1 MSGSAIEINNQNDY
15 ELLFRQYY
23 KGLCRYALNW
33 LNDIAEAEEIVQNV
47 FVKLW
52 EKRQNIIMD
61 ISVKSYLYK
70 AVYNA
75 SLNELKH
82 QKVKSQ
88 FAIMQQQ
95 NEQVQQPLEQSSAK
109 ELQQKIEKAIQR
121 LPEQC
126 RLVFKMSRYEELKYR
141 EIASVLNISI
151 KTVENQMGKALK
163 LMRENLAD
171 YLTLL
176 FIMITNL

>member
-1 MSGSAIEINNQNDY
+1 
-15 ELLFRQYY
+15 
-23 KGLCRYALNW
+23 
-33 LNDIAEAEEIVQNV
+33 
-47 FVKLW
+47 
-52 EKRQNIIMD
+52 
-61 ISVKSYLYK
+61 
-70 AVYNA
+70 
-75 SLNELKH
+75 
-82 QKVKSQ
+82 
-88 FAIMQQQ
+88 MQQQ
-95 NEQVQQPLEQSSAK
+95 NEQVQQPLEHSSAK